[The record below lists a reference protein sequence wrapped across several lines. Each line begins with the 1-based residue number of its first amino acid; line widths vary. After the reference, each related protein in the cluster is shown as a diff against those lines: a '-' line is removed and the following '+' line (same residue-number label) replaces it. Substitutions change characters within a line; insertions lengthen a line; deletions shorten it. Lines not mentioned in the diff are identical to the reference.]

1 MARRLPYWLAPF
13 VITGLLATRL
23 VAADELGVSL
33 WYRGTPPGQP
43 RQEDLATIRA
53 LGFASVTW
61 PSRSAAGVGDLRRM
75 AGEVGISVQVRSQ
88 AQLLSAA
95 SALHPRPVM
104 DLAITEISIE
114 EIPALVWRAVAHGA
128 RVICFDPGSS
138 EGTGLQNSSGRT
150 LPWIGAAKSIAR
162 QLNFNAK
169 LFNSL
174 RPAPAVKVL
183 GPAAPALDVALL
195 QDDRS
200 WVLFATNATR
210 ARVRA
215 VARLP
220 STVPAAM
227 WVNLLDGSQMSMLSE
242 PIGPRWNLDLEAGAA
257 RIYVIDKSPK

>member
-1 MARRLPYWLAPF
+1 M
-13 VITGLLATRL
+13 
-23 VAADELGVSL
+23 VAADEPVVSL

-61 PSRSAAGVGDLRRM
+61 PSRSPAGVGDLRRM
-75 AGEVGISVQVRSQ
+75 AGEVGVAVQVRGE

-95 SALHPRPVM
+95 SALHPRAVM
-104 DLAITEISIE
+104 DLAANEVPTE

-128 RVICFDPGSS
+128 RVICFDPGST
-138 EGTGLQNSSGRT
+138 EGTGIQSANGRA
-150 LPWIGAAKSIAR
+150 LPWISAAKSIAR

-174 RPAPAVKVL
+174 RAAPPAKVL
-183 GPAAPALDVALL
+183 GPAAPALDVLL
-195 QDDRS
+195 MQDDRS

-220 STVPAAM
+220 ATVPAAM

-242 PIGPRWNLDLEAGAA
+242 PVGPRWNLDLEAGAA
-257 RIYVIDKSPK
+257 RIYVIDKTPK